1 MTAAAACCGGAPAG
15 LSTLAGNLFRGSGV
29 FVRGVLNSTGPGR
42 MRGSSPGIYSRRSK
56 GKLMA
61 RAFVP
66 FLAVLALVLSGCG
79 EPTAESVTED
89 MLGKMKE
96 MVTVL
101 KGITDEASAKAAKP
115 KLEQIKKDMDGL
127 EAQAQKVEKETSA
140 EEREKIKNK
149 YEPEL

>member
-1 MTAAAACCGGAPAG
+1 
-15 LSTLAGNLFRGSGV
+15 
-29 FVRGVLNSTGPGR
+29 
-42 MRGSSPGIYSRRSK
+42 
-56 GKLMA
+56 MA

-149 YEPEL
+149 YEPELEKVMGEVFTEMGRIATIPNVGPMLGDIMPKD